1 MIVESNEIY
10 PPVFIFIL
18 HWDYLYH
25 QHTTNPNQSSKYHK
39 PKSTIKYRINIL
51 MYCRVSF
58 FQFTDNKLIIP
69 PLNLN
74 LNKFLQDHIFQQQ
87 QQQQQKKKKKSKF
100 ILKSRVFKINTA

>member
-25 QHTTNPNQSSKYHK
+25 QHTTNQNQSSIYHK

-58 FQFTDNKLIIP
+58 FQFTDKLIIP

-87 QQQQQKKKKKSKF
+87 QQQQQKKKKNQNLF
-100 ILKSRVFKINTA
+100 